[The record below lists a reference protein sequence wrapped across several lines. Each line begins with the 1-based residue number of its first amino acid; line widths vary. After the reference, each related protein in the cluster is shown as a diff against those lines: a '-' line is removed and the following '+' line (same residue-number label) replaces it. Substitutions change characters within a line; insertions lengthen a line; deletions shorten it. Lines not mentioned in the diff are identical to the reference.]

1 MTLSDSDY
9 EHPPVK
15 QITDPQKPSKSSVDL
30 VKNLNCTQAEKDA
43 LLLQIAMEKE
53 LTRRD
58 LYMTQSTQRRL
69 FSAACRQPS
78 LYDHVTMDIEHF
90 LIVFSR
96 YVANLQLD
104 DCEKITAFL
113 TFLSP
118 NTLKK
123 ILQTAPELAEE
134 CNLRWPQ
141 YRERIVQ
148 VVESLN
154 REQALTARISLKSRV
169 QKSGETFCEF
179 AEALT
184 TIAEQGWSRA
194 EELPLR
200 EIVLKQALLSGAK
213 NYWVRVW
220 LIQNQEKYPYREL
233 VAEANA
239 VEVSHRVQE
248 PDKRETVE
256 VSVLRSQKVPSIMF
270 KPVPSIHHRSA
281 LVGNLPQV
289 PQWNNQA
296 FVPDQH
302 WIPPPSK
309 SMPWCLPRPGEWQ
322 GIQRPQMIAR
332 SREEADCYNCL
343 DPGHFAR
350 DCPRPKQRQNWYRN
364 RNGYPEHYQHYT
376 GDSMQVEPNSLIQE
390 QLGYGRFN
398 GDYYPESLMCNV
410 NTARTNISS
419 NPGFI
424 SLPST
429 VPYPACNEGN
439 DLKHGIF
446 PWCGQQN
453 TDVNEAGLIENLKQ
467 EERLLERNRKRA
479 ELSHVR
485 QQLKST
491 PHHVTTI
498 HSEPE
503 PELSSNDELTFDP
516 GLPEKTGVN
525 ACLGCMH
532 IQVSVSSHM
541 AKALI
546 DCGSCVSLVSR
557 QVAEKAGLMDSVVD
571 KPVDIIGVSG
581 YKFPTFG
588 VLRSFPLEVQGK
600 NLLTDL
606 LVADIAEECILGQ
619 DFLENHQFTLD
630 FGARTMRNQAQS
642 LKLETTAVSRV
653 SQIPVK
659 AVPEKVSVGRSHVMT
674 CLVVEPQKVTE
685 NVYLLEKENFSEK
698 EETLVMTLE
707 TLHEEEE
714 IPVCVVAEDPVPEKV
729 CSKKSVRKVQS
740 SIDVTIDLTGPIN
753 GIYNWTLTC
762 KVTHVEQI
770 VSQIS
775 ATIEKIETPS
785 CTDTQMN
792 LVTSVGYSA
801 PRISIPALPIVTTV
815 GNL

>member
-1 MTLSDSDY
+1 MMLFDSDY
-9 EHPPVK
+9 ENPPVK
-15 QITDPQKPSKSSVDL
+15 QRTDTQKPSKAIVDL

-43 LLLQIAMEKE
+43 FLIAMEKE
-53 LTRRD
+53 LARRD
-58 LYMTQSTQRRL
+58 LQMTQSTQRRL
-69 FSAACRQPS
+69 LTVACRQPS
-78 LYDHVTMDIEHF
+78 PYDHVTMDIEHF

-96 YVANLQLD
+96 YVTNLRLD

-123 ILQTAPELAEE
+123 VLQTAPELAEE
-134 CNLRWPQ
+134 CDLRWTQ

-148 VVESLN
+148 VIESLN

-169 QKSGETFCEF
+169 QKTGETFCEF

-200 EIVLKQALLSGAK
+200 EIVLKQAVLSGAK

-220 LIQNQEKYPYREL
+220 LIQNQEKYPFREL

-239 VEVSHRVQE
+239 VEVSHSVQE
-248 PDKRETVE
+248 SDKRETVE
-256 VSVLRSQKVPSIMF
+256 VSVLRAQKSPPIMF
-270 KPVPSIHHRSA
+270 KPVPSIHYRSA

-289 PQWNNQA
+289 PQWNNQS

-309 SMPWCLPRPGEWQ
+309 SMPWCLPRPGEWLGKQ
-322 GIQRPQMIAR
+322 HPQLTT
-332 SREEADCYNCL
+332 SSHEEGGCYNCL

-390 QLGYGRFN
+390 QLGYGRYN

-419 NPGFI
+419 NSGFI

-429 VPYPACNEGN
+429 VPNPACNEGD
-439 DLKHGIF
+439 DLKQGIF

-453 TDVNEAGLIENLKQ
+453 PGNNEVGLIENLRQ
-467 EERLLERNRKRA
+467 EEQLLERNRMRA
-479 ELSHVR
+479 ELSQV
-485 QQLKST
+485 QQQTELKST
-491 PHHVTTI
+491 PHHVTTM

-503 PELSSNDELTFDP
+503 PELSSNGDLPFDP
-516 GLPEKTGVN
+516 SLSEKTGVN

-532 IQVSVSSHM
+532 IKVGVSSHT

-630 FGARTMRNQAQS
+630 FGARTMQNQAQS
-642 LKLETTAVSRV
+642 LMLETTAVSRV
-653 SQIPVK
+653 SPTRVK
-659 AVPEKVSVGRSHVMT
+659 AVPEKMPVGSSNVMT
-674 CLVVEPQKVTE
+674 CLVVEPQNVTE
-685 NVYLLEKENFSEK
+685 HVHLLEKENFSEK

-707 TLHEEEE
+707 TLNEEEE
-714 IPVCVVAEDPVPEKV
+714 IPVCVVAKDPVPEKV
-729 CSKKSVRKVQS
+729 CSKNSVREVQT

-753 GIYNWTLTC
+753 GTYNWTLTC
-762 KVTHVEQI
+762 KVTRVEQT
-770 VSQIS
+770 VSQS
-775 ATIEKIETPS
+775 GTIEKIKAPS

-792 LVTSVGYSA
+792 PAASVGYSA
-801 PRISIPALPIVTTV
+801 PRISIPALPIVTTTV